1 MRKLKQ
7 MNRADEF
14 ISKLTN
20 YKNVFTKQQYKTL
33 RGQALKGELEAAEK
47 GLKKLLKRE
56 DMNYKS
62 VKI

>member
-1 MRKLKQ
+1 
-7 MNRADEF
+7 MNRVDEF

-47 GLKKLLKRE
+47 GLCKLLKRG
-56 DMNYKS
+56 NIYFKT
-62 VKI
+62 